1 MIQNIL
7 QGINYSR
14 KSWVNRMLILNRKI
28 NEAIVINENI
38 TIRILDIVD
47 GKVKI
52 GIDAPREIN
61 ILRQEVYDEVKAENQ
76 ASISN
81 NDDILYLIKNL
92 INK

>member
-1 MIQNIL
+1 
-7 QGINYSR
+7 
-14 KSWVNRMLILNRKI
+14 MLILNRKI
-28 NEAIVINENI
+28 DEAIVINENI

-61 ILRQEVYDEVKAENQ
+61 ILRQEVYDAVKAENQ
-76 ASISN
+76 ASINN
-81 NDDILYLIKNL
+81 NDDVLDMIKNL

>member
-1 MIQNIL
+1 
-7 QGINYSR
+7 
-14 KSWVNRMLILNRKI
+14 MLILNRKI
-28 NEAIVINENI
+28 DEAIVINENI

-52 GIDAPREIN
+52 GIDAPRDIN

-76 ASISN
+76 ASINN
-81 NDDILYLIKNL
+81 NDDVLDLIKNL

>member
-1 MIQNIL
+1 
-7 QGINYSR
+7 
-14 KSWVNRMLILNRKI
+14 MLILNRKI

-38 TIRILDIVD
+38 TIRILDVVD

-61 ILRQEVYDEVKAENQ
+61 ILRQEVYDAVKAENQ
-76 ASISN
+76 ASIN
-81 NDDILYLIKNL
+81 NSDDVLDMIKSL